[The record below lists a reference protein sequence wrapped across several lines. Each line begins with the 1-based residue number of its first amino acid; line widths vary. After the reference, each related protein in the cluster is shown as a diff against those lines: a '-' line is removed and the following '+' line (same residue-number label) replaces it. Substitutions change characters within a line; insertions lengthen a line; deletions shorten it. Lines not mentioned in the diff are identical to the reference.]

1 MDKNKKEKKKIKD
14 LEDEL
19 KEHEKVAEQL
29 KGQIFEMKEGL
40 GISKEQY
47 QKVKNDRDK
56 LIEEAE
62 AIDKKIKDQKA
73 KDKGEE

>member
-1 MDKNKKEKKKIKD
+1 
-14 LEDEL
+14 
-19 KEHEKVAEQL
+19 
-29 KGQIFEMKEGL
+29 MKEGL